1 MRNIFLTKHSTRYAL
16 CGLILGICAPV
27 GWILI
32 RVLLLSHN
40 SQPLLDQV
48 MEEILLNG
56 DQRALYLYMG
66 GSTSIILALLG
77 YVISTTSEE
86 LGKRANEL
94 DLLHAEVASQKD
106 LFENRY
112 KVLDNNIKN
121 FHHISSKIQVSLNL
135 EEILL
140 LCAEGLHEI
149 LGYERVNILMTQN
162 GNQVRFVTATGTDS
176 FDITGVSLPLDPS
189 IGVIYKCI
197 TNKKVFLIDDISRY
211 PEDYQIQAPY
221 SRQTPLRSKS
231 FILCPIIVKDE
242 AIGAFGIDN
251 KNSKRALNDSD
262 VDTIMLFASQVASA
276 ITRINLLTSI
286 DALTSEMENSF
297 AFLLSSRK
305 QYSRNVMD
313 LKVAVDSVADGSAI
327 IASASEG
334 VMASVDETSSAVNE
348 ISVAIEQVTRNLDH
362 LAGIVHHS
370 ASAMEQINRTINNVE
385 RNAAISHEVS
395 SQVKTSA
402 EESIAVVTE
411 TIDSLAEIQ
420 SSVELSYAAITQLV
434 ENSTRIETIVSV
446 INDITKRTSL
456 LALNAAIIAA
466 QAGEYGKSFAVVA
479 DEIRNLSLQTGQSTG
494 EITTII
500 KEILS
505 ESRTAGNNITASKS
519 LVQRG
524 VELGHSTGEALKSIF
539 DRSVCSLEMTHQIK
553 HATQEQVTSVQVVAK
568 SMEDISTMTSQ
579 IFTASADQAKA
590 TRSIARAIETI
601 KDMTHEMVN
610 STSRQVEDGGK
621 IRQTVE
627 SVSDMV
633 REMFENMEQRRNQ
646 SKEVVK
652 DLESMKNLTCQ
663 L

>member
-1 MRNIFLTKHSTRYAL
+1 MKSSFLIKHSARFTL
-16 CGLILGICAPV
+16 WGLLLGICAPA
-27 GWILI
+27 GWILLKALLFS
-32 RVLLLSHN
+32 RNNQTLFEQLTGDKLLS
-40 SQPLLDQV
+40 
-48 MEEILLNG
+48 G
-56 DQRALYLYMG
+56 DQLVLYLYMG
-66 GSTSIILALLG
+66 VGTSITLALLG
-77 YVISTTSEE
+77 YVLSSTLGELHEKTGE
-86 LGKRANEL
+86 LGH
-94 DLLHAEVASQKD
+94 LHAEVATQKD

-121 FHHISSKIQVSLNL
+121 FHHISSKMQVSLNL
-135 EEILL
+135 EEILM
-140 LCAEGLHEI
+140 LCAEGLHEV

-162 GNQVRFVTATGTDS
+162 GNQVRFVTATGADS
-176 FDITGVSLPLDPS
+176 FDITGVTLPLDRS

-197 TNKKVFLIDDISRY
+197 SEKKVFLIDDISRF
-211 PEDYQIQAPY
+211 PEDYQIQEPH
-221 SRQTPLRSKS
+221 SHQKPLRSKS
-231 FILCPIIVKDE
+231 FILCPIVVKDE

-276 ITRINLLTSI
+276 IMRINLLTSI

-313 LKVAVDSVADGSAI
+313 LKEAVDSVADGSAI
-327 IASASEG
+327 IAAASEG
-334 VMASVDETSSAVNE
+334 VMASVDETSTAVNE
-348 ISVAIEQVTRNLDH
+348 ISVAIEQVSRNLDH

-395 SQVKTSA
+395 SQVKSSA
-402 EESIAVVTE
+402 DESIAVVTE
-411 TIDSLAEIQ
+411 TINSLAEIQ

-434 ENSTRIETIVSV
+434 ENSTRIETIVNV

-479 DEIRNLSLQTGQSTG
+479 DEIRNLSLQTGHSTG

-505 ESRTAGNNITASKS
+505 ESRTAGNNITASKK

-524 VELGHSTGEALKSIF
+524 VELGHSTGAALKSIF

-553 HATQEQVTSVQVVAK
+553 HATQEQVTSVQIVAK

-621 IRQTVE
+621 IRLTVE